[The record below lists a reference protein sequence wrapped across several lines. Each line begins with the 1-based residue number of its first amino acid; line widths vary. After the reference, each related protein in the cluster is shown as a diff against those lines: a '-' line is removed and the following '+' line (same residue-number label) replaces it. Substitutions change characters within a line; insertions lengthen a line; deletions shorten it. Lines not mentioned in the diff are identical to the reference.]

1 MAAINFKNVNERT
14 RRLIMKFIQLLLPAA
29 MMLLSSGALA
39 GEYKADPV
47 LIDDATHTAGGNLY
61 EARFRIEGG
70 NELIGCALGSGTRG
84 TYGYCSAHDGSQT
97 VGCLTY
103 DQKILNVIASINT
116 FSFIFFEWGDRYEA
130 TIGEIT
136 HYDCL
141 HVTVAT
147 RSTHI
152 PDIFAPVP

>member
-1 MAAINFKNVNERT
+1 MK
-14 RRLIMKFIQLLLPAA
+14 LIRLLLQAVLL
-29 MMLLSSGALA
+29 LLSTSAFA

-47 LIDDATHTAGGNLY
+47 FIDNENHIAGGNLY
-61 EARFRIEGG
+61 ETRFTGG
-70 NELIGCALGSGTRG
+70 ELERIGCALGSGNRG
-84 TYGYCSAHDGSQT
+84 TYGYCSANDGFTT

-116 FSFIFFEWGDRYEA
+116 FSFVFFEWGSKYEA
-130 TIGEIT
+130 TIGDVT

-141 HVTVAT
+141 HVTIAT

-152 PDIFAPVP
+152 PDVLAPPQ